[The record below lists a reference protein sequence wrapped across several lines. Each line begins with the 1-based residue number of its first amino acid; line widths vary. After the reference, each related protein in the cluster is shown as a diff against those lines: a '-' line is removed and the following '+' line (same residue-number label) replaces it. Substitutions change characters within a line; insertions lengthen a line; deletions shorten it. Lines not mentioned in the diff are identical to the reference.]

1 MLTEREGT
9 EWRCRLRRMKNIL
22 LVDDSA
28 LMRRV
33 LCDIIETDKRFR
45 VQDRAVNGLDA
56 LNLLSRKSY
65 DAVVLDVN
73 MPQMNGLELLKELQK
88 RRISAKIIMAST
100 DTADGAKITLDA
112 LELGALDFIHKPTN
126 ALECRNNEF
135 GEELLRILAA
145 VTELEPQVH
154 PSAQSSVRPT
164 TPSTAGLS
172 AGTAAV
178 RPARAIVPD
187 RAAGAAPAERTERT
201 KTPASFGKAV
211 YDSGNQIVA
220 LASSTGGPKALQAVI
235 PKLPVNLKAPVV
247 VVQHMPFGFTASL
260 SERLNSLSE
269 LNVKEASEG
278 DVLLPG
284 NVYIAMGGKHLNV
297 LNMGGKYTIHYS
309 DEPAREGVKPCANY
323 MYESLIDSKYDRILC
338 VVLTGM
344 GADGTQGIKNLK
356 EKKKIHVIVQEASTC
371 AVYGMPKS
379 AVNAGLADQAVPLE
393 QIAQEIITN
402 VGVK

>member
-1 MLTEREGT
+1 
-9 EWRCRLRRMKNIL
+9 MKNIL

-33 LCDIIETDKRFR
+33 LCDIIESDKRFR

-56 LNLLSRKSY
+56 LALLSRKTY

-100 DTADGAKITLDA
+100 DTADGAKVTLDA
-112 LELGALDFIHKPTN
+112 LELGALDFIHKPTS
-126 ALECRNNEF
+126 ALDCRNGAF
-135 GEELLRILAA
+135 SQGLLRILAA
-145 VTELEPQVH
+145 VTDLDASPPVVMPAPAPSG
-154 PSAQSSVRPT
+154 PSAIPRVGTARTDMGRASAQPVAEKPEKKVP
-164 TPSTAGLS
+164 TPSPG
-172 AGTAAV
+172 
-178 RPARAIVPD
+178 R
-187 RAAGAAPAERTERT
+187 
-201 KTPASFGKAV
+201 AV
-211 YDSGNQIVA
+211 YNAGSQIVA

-235 PKLPVNLKAPVV
+235 PKLPPNLRVPVV
-247 VVQHMPFGFTASL
+247 VVQHMPVGFTASL

-269 LNVKEASEG
+269 ISVKEAAEG

-284 NVYIAMGGKHLNV
+284 NVYIAMGGKHLNI
-297 LNMGGKYTIHYS
+297 LNMAGKYTIHYS
-309 DEPAREGVKPCANY
+309 DEPAREGVKPCANF
-323 MYESLIDSKYDRILC
+323 MYESLMDSKFDRVVC
-338 VVLTGM
+338 VVMTGM
-344 GADGTQGIKNLK
+344 GADGTEGIQHLK

-379 AVNAGLADQAVPLE
+379 AVNAGLADQVVPLE
-393 QIAQEIITN
+393 QIAQEIIAN

>member
-1 MLTEREGT
+1 
-9 EWRCRLRRMKNIL
+9 MKNIL
-22 LVDDSA
+22 IVDDSA

-56 LNLLSRKSY
+56 LNLLSRKTY
-65 DAVVLDVN
+65 DAVILDVN

-100 DTADGAKITLDA
+100 DTADGAKVTLDA

-126 ALECRNNEF
+126 ALECRNGVF
-135 GEELLRILAA
+135 GEELLQILAA
-145 VTELEPQVH
+145 VTELEPQSH
-154 PSAQSSVRPT
+154 APASSSVRPA
-164 TPSTAGLS
+164 TPAMTAP
-172 AGTAAV
+172 AAV
-178 RPARAIVPD
+178 RPG
-187 RAAGAAPAERTERT
+187 RAAAPEKPAGAGTAPVERAERTN
-201 KTPASFGKAV
+201 TPASFGKAV
-211 YDSGNQIVA
+211 YDAGSQIVA

-235 PKLPVNLKAPVV
+235 PKLPANLKAPVV

-284 NVYIAMGGKHLNV
+284 NVYIAMGGKHLNI
-297 LNMGGKYTIHYS
+297 LNMSGKYTIHYS

-323 MYESLIDSKYDRILC
+323 MYESLMDSKFDRILC

-344 GADGTQGIKNLK
+344 GADGTQGIMHLK